1 MSPTTAPTLPI
12 ANAPQLLE
20 QSTLAPPLKVLL
32 VLTVLALLPAIIL
45 TTTSFVRTV
54 VVLSFVRQGV
64 GAQSSPPSQVI
75 IGLSLFL
82 TLFTMSPVVDQIKTV
97 AVDPYMNGKMTDI
110 QAFEAGS
117 VPLKRFMLRQ
127 TREADLKLFYDATGT
142 ALPQGPDDVPLRL
155 AMPAFVISELTTAF
169 QMGVIILLPFLI
181 VDLAVASL
189 LMSMGMMMVPPTT
202 ISLPLKLLLFVL
214 VDGWNLVAG
223 SILRSYT

>member
-1 MSPTTAPTLPI
+1 MSGPATLPVSG
-12 ANAPQLLE
+12 ATALLE

-32 VLTVLALLPAIIL
+32 VLTVLAVLPAIIL

-82 TLFTMSPVVDQIKTV
+82 TLFTMSPVVDQIKAV
-97 AVDPYMNGKMTDI
+97 AVDPYMAGKMTDI
-110 QAFEAGS
+110 EAFEAGTL
-117 VPLKRFMLRQ
+117 PLKRFMLRQ